1 MNPFIKPD
9 EFTRRQFLSNAAR
22 TYLGVH
28 LFPMVG
34 VGIAEAA
41 PVQIAAVAPVQIAA
55 AAPDHCGG
63 GVRAVAPND
72 SQIVPFTGD
81 SAAHEINSTSERNS
95 YMRFLSKF
103 KSAKV
108 CSF

>member
-1 MNPFIKPD
+1 
-9 EFTRRQFLSNAAR
+9 
-22 TYLGVH
+22 
-28 LFPMVG
+28 
-34 VGIAEAA
+34 
-41 PVQIAAVAPVQIAA
+41 VQITAVAPVQIAA
-55 AAPDHCGG
+55 AAPDLAPVGIALAP
-63 GVRAVAPND
+63 VRAVAPND

-95 YMRFLSKF
+95 YMRFLNKF